1 MNFRLG
7 ARLWWGVPIL
17 LVLLWAIGLLVV
29 ASFPG
34 LTTPPSYVLWLQP
47 LGRYARDIAS
57 MIALGSLV
65 VGGLLT
71 SSRRA
76 LQWAMG
82 WSILWFAIL
91 AVLLML
97 TISDVQAVTPWEA
110 LGTAPSFLIDD
121 YVGRVFLAQFIGIIV
136 FALLLSGAGNRRVAW
151 MAAIVGTAACVAP
164 SFLGHGGMVGE
175 HISATVSLG
184 IHLGAVSLWVGGLAA
199 VIALVLVQP
208 ELASSVLPRFS
219 LLALWCVIII
229 AESGL
234 LNASLRVGSVSLFVG
249 TVYGSL
255 IIVKAA
261 LLGWLIR
268 LGWMQRRRAMPQAV
282 SGSTSLLAKFA
293 GREFVVM
300 GAAIAISVVLSRSG
314 PPSGTLASAAFSP
327 LSIVA
332 LGLVIPALLAWSL
345 PRPTWLSRLSEYPEV
360 PAMALLVVVAE
371 VAGLGLLNRFLG
383 LEFGLALG
391 SLVLVAVGWIAA
403 ACLFGT
409 RGMIGIVIL
418 AIGWPAVIILT
429 ASLSA
434 TRASWQLNLVSIVLA
449 EAALV
454 AIALRQRSRTQ
465 DRELVHV

>member
-1 MNFRLG
+1 MG

-17 LVLLWAIGLLVV
+17 LVLLWATGLLVV

-34 LTTPPSYVLWLQP
+34 LATPPSYVLWLQP

-82 WSILWFAIL
+82 WTVLWFAIL
-91 AVLLML
+91 AVLLVL

-110 LGTAPSFLIDD
+110 LGTAPSYLTSD
-121 YVGRVFLAQFIGIIV
+121 YVGRVFLAQFIGIIA
-136 FALLLSGAGNRRVAW
+136 FALLLTGAGTRRIAW
-151 MAAIVGTAACVAP
+151 LAALVGTAACIAP
-164 SFLGHGGMVGE
+164 SFLGHGGLTGA
-175 HISATVSLG
+175 HASATISLG

-199 VIALVLVQP
+199 VIALVHVQP
-208 ELASSVLPRFS
+208 ELAPRLLPRFS
-219 LLALWCVIII
+219 LLALWSVIII

-255 IIVKAA
+255 VILKAA

-268 LGWMQRRRAMPQAV
+268 LGWMQRRRAMPEALE
-282 SGSTSLLAKFA
+282 GSTGLLVRFA

-300 GAAIAISVVLSRSG
+300 AAAIAISVVLSRIG
-314 PPSGTLASAAFSP
+314 PPHGTLASGAFSP
-327 LSIVA
+327 LAIVA

-345 PRPTWLSRLSEYPEV
+345 PRPAWLTRLSEYPEV

-371 VAGLGLLNRFLG
+371 VAGLGLLNRWLG
-383 LEFGLALG
+383 LEIGVALG
-391 SLVLVAVGWIAA
+391 SLLLLGIGWIAA
-403 ACLFGT
+403 ACLFGS

-418 AIGWPAVIILT
+418 AVGWPAVIILT
-429 ASLSA
+429 ATLA
-434 TRASWQLNLVSIVLA
+434 TTLISWQLTLVSIVLA
-449 EAALV
+449 EAVLA
-454 AIALRQRSRTQ
+454 AMAYRQRAITT
-465 DRELVHV
+465 DRELAHV

>member
-1 MNFRLG
+1 MG

-17 LVLLWAIGLLVV
+17 LVLLWATGLLVV

-34 LTTPPSYVLWLQP
+34 LATPPTYVLWLQP
-47 LGRYARDIAS
+47 LGRYSRDIAS

-82 WSILWFAIL
+82 WAILWFAIL
-91 AVLLML
+91 AVLLVL

-110 LGTAPSFLIDD
+110 LGTAPSYLTDD
-121 YVGRVFLAQFIGIIV
+121 YVGRVFLAQFVGIIA
-136 FALLLSGAGNRRVAW
+136 FALLLPGAGNRRVAW
-151 MAAIVGTAACVAP
+151 LAAIIGTAACIAP
-164 SFLGHGGMVGE
+164 SFLGHGGLTGA
-175 HISATVSLG
+175 HASATVSLG

-199 VIALVLVQP
+199 VIALVHAQP
-208 ELASSVLPRFS
+208 QLAPSVLPRFS

-255 IIVKAA
+255 VILKAA
-261 LLGWLIR
+261 LLAWLIR
-268 LGWMQRRRAMPQAV
+268 LGWMQRRQAMPEALT
-282 SGSTSLLAKFA
+282 GSTSLLARFA

-300 GAAIAISVVLSRSG
+300 AAAIAVSVVLSRIG
-314 PPSGTLASAAFSP
+314 PPHGTLASGAFSP
-327 LSIVA
+327 LAIVA

-345 PRPTWLSRLSEYPEV
+345 PQPAWLSRLSEYPEV

-371 VAGLGLLNRFLG
+371 VAGLGLLNRWLG
-383 LEFGLALG
+383 LELGVGVG
-391 SLVLVAVGWIAA
+391 SLLLIGVGWIAVS
-403 ACLFGT
+403 CLFGS

-418 AIGWPAVIILT
+418 GIGWPAVIILT
-429 ASLSA
+429 ASLA
-434 TRASWQLNLVSIVLA
+434 TTLVSWQLNLVSVVLA
-449 EAALV
+449 EAVLL
-454 AIALRQRSRTQ
+454 AIALHQRIRTP
-465 DRELVHV
+465 DRELASV